1 MKIGV
6 VIPCYK
12 VKSHVLDV
20 IKKIGSEVSVI
31 YAVDDACPQQSGN
44 FILEQNTD
52 PRVTVLF
59 NEINK
64 GVGGAVITGYK
75 EAIKDNIDIV
85 VKIDGDGQMDPSLI
99 KKFITPLIEQRTDY
113 TKGNRFHSIES
124 LVSMPTI
131 RKIGNAVLS
140 FINKI
145 SSGYWR
151 VMDPTNGYTAIHI
164 EALKQLPLEKI
175 NNRYFFESDML
186 FRLGTIRAV
195 VQDISMKSVYADETS
210 NLVISKVI
218 FEFSPLYLKAFIKR
232 IFYTYF
238 LRDFNIASIELIFGT
253 LLFTFGSFFGLYKW
267 FQSGNTGI
275 EASTGTVMIAILP
288 MIIGFQLLLSS
299 LHYDLSNM
307 PTTPLQ
313 LDN

>member
-20 IKKIGSEVSVI
+20 IGRIGNEVAVI

-44 FILEQNTD
+44 FILEQNTY
-52 PRVTVLF
+52 PRVKVLF
-59 NEINK
+59 NKINK

-85 VKIDGDGQMDPSLI
+85 VKIDGDGQMAPELI
-99 KKFITPLIEQRTDY
+99 KKFVTPLIEQRADY
-113 TKGNRFHSIES
+113 AKGNRFHSIES
-124 LVSMPTI
+124 LVSMPII
-131 RKIGNAVLS
+131 RKMGNAVLS

-195 VQDISMKSVYADETS
+195 VQDISMKSVYADEKS

-253 LLFTFGSFFGLYKW
+253 LLFTFGSFFGLYRW
-267 FQSGNTGI
+267 FQSGNTGV

>member
-12 VKSHVLDV
+12 VKGHVLDV
-20 IKKIGSEVSVI
+20 INRIGDEVSII
-31 YAVDDACPQQSGN
+31 YAVDDACPQQTGN
-44 FILEQNTD
+44 FILERNAD
-52 PRVTVLF
+52 PRVKVLF
-59 NEINK
+59 NEINR

-85 VKIDGDGQMDPSLI
+85 VKVDGDGQMDPSLI
-99 KKFITPLIEQRTDY
+99 KKFITPLIDQRADY
-113 TKGNRFHSIES
+113 AKGNRFHSIES
-124 LVSMPTI
+124 LVSMPII

-151 VMDPTNGYTAIHI
+151 IMDPTNGYTAIHV
-164 EALKQLPLEKI
+164 EALRQLPLEKI

-195 VQDISMKSVYADETS
+195 VKDIPMKSVYADEES
-210 NLVISKVI
+210 NLVISKVV

-238 LRDFNIASIELIFGT
+238 LRDFNIASIELVFGT
-253 LLFTFGSFFGLYKW
+253 LLCLFGAIFGLYEW
-267 FQSGNTGI
+267 FQSGNTGV
-275 EASTGTVMIAILP
+275 EASTGTVMIAMLP

-299 LHYDLSNM
+299 LHYDLSNV

-313 LDN
+313 LEN